1 MSGIRLSDVTKHYRV
16 LKRRE
21 GLSGSIR
28 DLFSRNYTIVKAVD
42 GISLS
47 IEPGELVGFIGP
59 NGAGK
64 STTIKMLSGV
74 LEPSSGTIEVDGFVP
89 YRQRRRYVQRIG
101 IVFGQRTQL
110 WWDLA
115 VIESFKLLKE
125 VYGIDDAAY
134 ARNLGIFDEIA
145 GLKELYGTPVR
156 NLSLGQRMLCDIAA
170 SFIHDPSTIFLDEP
184 TIGLDVEIRAKVRSI
199 IKELNRVKGATVLL
213 SSHDVGDIESL
224 ARRIVLIDKGK
235 ILYDGPTEK
244 FNGIF
249 GRYRTL
255 RLDVHGLSE
264 GDIARLKA
272 ETVARAQGKKEI
284 VFGEASGGWLGLSF
298 DQDRI
303 PLLELLNPILAAFAV
318 KDIKVEEIDMEE
330 VIRRVY
336 EGALG

>member
-1 MSGIRLSDVTKHYRV
+1 M
-16 LKRRE
+16 
-21 GLSGSIR
+21 
-28 DLFSRNYTIVKAVD
+28 
-42 GISLS
+42 
-47 IEPGELVGFIGP
+47 
-59 NGAGK
+59 
-64 STTIKMLSGV
+64 
-74 LEPSSGTIEVDGFVP
+74 
-89 YRQRRRYVQRIG
+89 
-101 IVFGQRTQL
+101 FGQRTQL

-125 VYGIDDAAY
+125 VYGIDDAAFT
-134 ARNLGIFDEIA
+134 RNLGIFDEIA
-145 GLKELYGTPVR
+145 GLKELYGKPVR
-156 NLSLGQRMLCDIAA
+156 NLSLGQRMLCEIAA

-184 TIGLDVEIRAKVRSI
+184 TIGLDVEIRSKVRTI

-264 GDIARLKA
+264 SDIARLKA
-272 ETVARAQGKKEI
+272 ETAAHVQKNKEI
-284 VFGEASGGWLGLSF
+284 VFGEVSSGWLGLSF
-298 DQDRI
+298 DQDKI

-318 KDIKVEEIDMEE
+318 KDIKVEEIEMEE
-330 VIRRVY
+330 VIRKVY